1 MYYLVFG
8 LLSAISAGV
17 LFVLLYGSTEWHPY
31 LIWLVAW
38 TPVGFLIYGLDK
50 ALSKVGRARV
60 PELILHLV
68 ALVGGVLGAWLG
80 RAVFRHKSNVRRHPW
95 FLPVLVLATVLHGV
109 LVYVWLIRGG
119 Q

>member
-8 LLSAISAGV
+8 LLSALSAGV
-17 LFVLLYGSTEWHPY
+17 LFALLYATTGWHPY

-50 ALSKVGRARV
+50 TLAKVGRVRV

-68 ALVGGVLGAWLG
+68 ALAGGVLGAWLG
-80 RAVFRHKSNVRRHPW
+80 RAVFRHKSNVRRHPA
-95 FLPVLVLATVLHGV
+95 FLVVLVGATLLHGA
-109 LVYVWLIRGG
+109 LIYAWLIRGG
-119 Q
+119 